1 MSRLRLGA
9 LIATGAVAAL
19 ISAGCSSTSG
29 TAEPAGASAAPAA
42 ASTSAEAKAASLD
55 AKQAGTAVVAAAKQ
69 AKAVHVRGTV
79 SEGGNINLDLQL
91 NPDSASGTIV
101 KDGLEVPVLRVG
113 DKYYFRFSESLIKE
127 AGIPASLS
135 KPLKDK
141 WVPSTSQIGAGMGEA
156 FKQFLDYKTFTDN
169 TIGEIDSATF
179 SGGEQTTAGGV
190 PALNF
195 TSSDG
200 TATVAA
206 AEPHYLLRMQE
217 PKSGTMEFSDWDK
230 PTTVTAPKA
239 SEIYSGPGA

>member
-19 ISAGCSSTSG
+19 ISTGCSGTSG
-29 TAEPAGASAAPAA
+29 TAAPATVPAAPAA
-42 ASTSAEAKAASLD
+42 ASTSAAPASLD
-55 AKQAGTAVVAAAKQ
+55 AAKAGSAVVDAAKQ

-113 DKYYFRFSESLIKE
+113 DKYYFRFSDSLIKQ
-127 AGIPASLS
+127 AGIPASAGKL
-135 KPLKDK
+135 LKDK
-141 WVPSTSQIGAGMGEA
+141 WVPSTSQIGAGLGEA

-169 TIGEIDSATF
+169 TIGQLDSTSF
-179 SGGEQTTAGGV
+179 SGGEQTTAAGV
-190 PALNF
+190 PALTF

-206 AEPHYLLRMQE
+206 AEPHYLLRMAD
-217 PKSGTMEFSDWDK
+217 PKSGTMEFGDWDK
-230 PTTVTAPKA
+230 PTTVTEPKA

>member
-19 ISAGCSSTSG
+19 ISTGCSSTSG
-29 TAEPAGASAAPAA
+29 TAAPATVPA

-55 AKQAGTAVVAAAKQ
+55 AKVAGTAVVAAAKQ

-113 DKYYFRFSESLIKE
+113 DKYFFRFSDSLIKQS
-127 AGIPASLS
+127 GIPASAGKL
-135 KPLKDK
+135 LKDK
-141 WVPSTSQIGAGMGEA
+141 WVPSTSQIGAGLGEA

-169 TIGEIDSATF
+169 TIGQLDSTSF
-179 SGGEQTTAGGV
+179 TGGEQTTAAGV
-190 PALNF
+190 PALTF
-195 TSSDG
+195 TSPDG

-206 AEPHYLLRMQE
+206 AEPHYLLRMAD
-217 PKSGTMEFSDWDK
+217 PKSGTMEFGDWDK
-230 PTTVTAPKA
+230 PTTVTEPKA